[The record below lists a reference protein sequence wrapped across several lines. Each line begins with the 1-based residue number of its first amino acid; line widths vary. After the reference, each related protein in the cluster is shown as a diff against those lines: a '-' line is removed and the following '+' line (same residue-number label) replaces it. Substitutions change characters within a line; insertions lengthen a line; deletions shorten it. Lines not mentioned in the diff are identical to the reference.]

1 MFKNR
6 RSFLVQ
12 VIIGSFIL
20 FILLVYGYYSRSYY
34 LAKPNVSSDGKVS
47 NEQET
52 SFLENL
58 LLRKYIYLHS
68 KYTATDPNIYRIVF
82 ILNKVV
88 DDYYDKLSNVK
99 KYLTKQ
105 QFKLLLV
112 AIMQKESGFDCYA
125 VSGKHAIGIMQ
136 ILPSPNN
143 LKYLNNFITILYTK
157 ELFDLELNIIA
168 GAVLLDH
175 DLQIAYN
182 LLKSKSNPIL
192 PSRVIRKALNI
203 YSNDSS
209 GKYTLEVLDIMA
221 TLRGYL
227 LLDGICKV
235 VVISKE

>member
-1 MFKNR
+1 MFKNYR
-6 RSFLVQ
+6 IILVK
-12 VIIGSFIL
+12 VIIGIFIVCVFL
-20 FILLVYGYYSRSYY
+20 AYGYYSRLYRPVKSDVST
-34 LAKPNVSSDGKVS
+34 NTQVSSK
-47 NEQET
+47 QET

-82 ILNKVV
+82 TLNKVV
-88 DDYYDKLSNVK
+88 DDYYDKLSNIK

-125 VSGKHAIGIMQ
+125 VSNKHAIGIMQ
-136 ILPSPNN
+136 VLPSPNN
-143 LKYLNNFITILYTK
+143 LKYLNNFITVLYTK

-192 PSRVIRKALNI
+192 ASRVIRKALNI

-209 GKYTLEVLDIMA
+209 GKYTLEVLDIVA

-227 LLDGICKV
+227 LLDDIYKV
-235 VVISKE
+235 VVISEK